1 MNKAVVNFLLK
12 HNFPLHVDVNSIADS
27 ILDDMNRGLNG
38 QKSDE
43 DMIPTWSLPPEK
55 NAAGKSVI
63 VIDAGGTN
71 FRSCLVSFDEK
82 GEASISNMEKT
93 KMPGVEKELS
103 KSEFFDQFANNLEHL
118 KDMAD
123 SIGFCFSYPMTITE
137 DGDGILINF
146 SKEVKA
152 PEVIGCAIGK
162 ELKKALV
169 KHGWKEPARITLLN
183 DTVAA
188 LLAGKACAKNNP
200 YSSFVGFILGTGM
213 NAAYIQPA
221 ISLRKNFERQIVVC
235 ESGKTCSVVMSD
247 FDKVYDSK
255 SQKPGTAFIEK
266 QCAGGYLGPVGL
278 EMIKMASQD
287 GLFSKKLADSLVK
300 LQSLSNIE
308 INEFLHAPY
317 DENGNISKLCIDNSA
332 TQDDYE
338 NLFQLFDALEERS
351 ARSAAAILIA
361 AVIQSGEGKS
371 CVKPVSIL
379 CNGSTFWKTYR
390 IYERVSSYLEEC
402 LTVNRGLY
410 WKIVT
415 MEDDI
420 TIGTAI
426 GGLIER

>member
-1 MNKAVVNFLLK
+1 MNKAVAGFLSR
-12 HNFPLHVDVNSIADS
+12 HNFPIHADVNAIALS

-43 DMIPTWSLPPEK
+43 DMIPTFSLPPEK

-71 FRSCLVSFDEK
+71 FRSCLVTFDSEGK
-82 GEASISNMEKT
+82 ASISHMEKT

-103 KSEFFDQFANNLEHL
+103 KKEFFDQFAKNLAHL
-118 KDMAD
+118 KDKSD

-137 DGDGILINF
+137 DGDGVLINF

-152 PEVIGCAIGK
+152 PEVVGCAIGK
-162 ELKKALV
+162 ELKAALAS
-169 KHGWKEPARITLLN
+169 HGWKEINRITLLN

-188 LLAGKACAKNNP
+188 LLAGKACAKDNP
-200 YSSFVGFILGTGM
+200 YSSFIGFILGTGM

-221 ISLRKNFERQIVVC
+221 FGKSFEKQIVVC
-235 ESGKTCSVVMSD
+235 ESGKTKAVVMSD
-247 FDKVYDSK
+247 FDKAYDAK

-278 EMIKMASQD
+278 EMIRMACED
-287 GLFSKKLADSLVK
+287 GLFSEKVRKALSGLET
-300 LQSLSNIE
+300 LSNIE

-317 DENGNISKLCIDNSA
+317 DVNGNLSKLCASNNA
-332 TQDDYE
+332 TEEDYE
-338 NLFQLFDALEERS
+338 CLFQLFDALEERS
-351 ARSAAAILIA
+351 ARSAAAILVA
-361 AVIQSGEGKS
+361 CVIQSGEGKS

-379 CNGSTFWKTYR
+379 CNGSTFWKTHM
-390 IYERVSSYLEEC
+390 IFQRVNSYLEEC
-402 LTVNRGLY
+402 LTIQRGLY
-410 WKIVT
+410 WKIVSV
-415 MEDDI
+415 EDDI
-420 TIGTAI
+420 TLGTAI